1 MFLKNKPYFY
11 IGIGIISV
19 FVLIAIFAPWIV
31 PYSPSKIVGDSFTKP
46 CLEHLLGTNDIGQD
60 IFSELIY
67 GTRYSLLTGI
77 CATAISL
84 LIGSTIG
91 IISGWF
97 GGVLDD
103 ILMKITTFFITIP
116 YFPLVIVLSASLK
129 GSLLTTSFVLGI
141 TSWPG
146 MARVL
151 RSQTMKI
158 KSSEYITTIQGMGAR
173 DGYLVLK
180 HVLPE
185 LVPLII
191 YHVILRCKSAI
202 LSESSLS
209 FLGLGSVVNKSWGS
223 ILYYA
228 QAKNAFLT
236 DAWIWWILPPGIMI
250 VLLVFGMMMIEYGVE
265 GTINQRLEEKNE

>member
-1 MFLKNKPYFY
+1 MKNNRFLK
-11 IGIGIISV
+11 IGLVIVGCYL
-19 FVLIAIFAPWIV
+19 VLAVLAPWVV
-31 PYSPSKIVGDSFTKP
+31 PYSPEKITGSSFAKP
-46 CLEHLLGTNDIGQD
+46 SIEHLLGTNDIGQD

-67 GTRYSLLTGI
+67 GTRYSLMVGFL
-77 CATAISL
+77 ATMISVG
-84 LIGSTIG
+84 IGSVLG
-91 IISGWF
+91 IVSGWF

-116 YFPLVIVLSASLK
+116 YFPLVIVLSAFLK
-129 GSLLTTSFVLGI
+129 GNLMTTAFVLGV

-158 KSSEYITTIQGMGAR
+158 KSSEYITTIQGMGAG
-173 DGYLVLK
+173 DVYLIIH

-185 LVPLII
+185 ILPLMV
-191 YHVILRCKSAI
+191 YHSIMRFRSAI
-202 LSESSLS
+202 LAESSLS
-209 FLGLGSVVNKSWGS
+209 FLGLGSPLNKSWGT

-250 VLLVFGMMMIEYGVE
+250 IFLTFGLMLIAYGVE
-265 GTINQRLEEKNE
+265 GITNRQLEERG